1 MQGWERLLLWGS
13 VVWEPSALEGV
24 LDTGEKKSRI
34 LFFWGFM
41 AEKNRGVVMSTG
53 GVPGRC
59 NLATREAR
67 RLEGGCPNSQHA
79 VTWYSR
85 DMARS

>member
-1 MQGWERLLLWGS
+1 MQGWERVLLWGS

-34 LFFWGFM
+34 LFFWGFI

-53 GVPGRC
+53 GGAWVVQPC
-59 NLATREAR
+59 DA
-67 RLEGGCPNSQHA
+67 
-79 VTWYSR
+79 
-85 DMARS
+85 